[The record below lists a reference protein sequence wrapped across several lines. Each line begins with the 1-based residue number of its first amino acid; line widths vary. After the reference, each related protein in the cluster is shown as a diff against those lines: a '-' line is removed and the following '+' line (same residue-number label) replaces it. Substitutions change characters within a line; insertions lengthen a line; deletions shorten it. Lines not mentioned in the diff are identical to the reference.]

1 MWMQSGRSGRFLA
14 VFLVGLLLAACGD
27 SSSGPGSPGT
37 VRGVITSN
45 SALVVNGITFD
56 ASSAKVSVDGVSA
69 SPASALL
76 KGRIATVKGTFDDRS
91 GTASSVTISS
101 AAEGQVISKSGPML
115 DVGGL
120 VVKVDGQTEFDDSA
134 HGLDSIADG
143 DRVEVHG
150 FPDDSGAIR
159 ATRIEK
165 HDGENE
171 DFEVKG
177 FVSDL
182 QATATPPSF
191 TLKVAPSATEAFSV
205 TLAPGV
211 ALPAGIANGS
221 RVEVRSAG
229 PASPG
234 GAVVATEV
242 KLEDDALGD
251 GQQHVEIEGLVTSGN
266 AASFTVGAQAVVTSG
281 STEFKN
287 GTAGDVIPG
296 ARVEVEGT
304 LDAQG
309 ILHADEVSF
318 DADIRIQA
326 MPADL
331 DVVDKVT
338 GSFTLLG
345 VTVRTDALTEFQDFH
360 GNPIDLQHLDGPV
373 LVRGALGRDGT
384 SVAASRVERT
394 DDTRPEIRGPV
405 TSKDSAAHRLIIL
418 GLQIDTSSAEFEGQG
433 TSTEAAFFAGVSPGT
448 EVDARGKDASAFS
461 GGVLKAERVELDGDG
476 GDD

>member
-1 MWMQSGRSGRFLA
+1 MWTQSGRSGRSLA
-14 VFLVGLLLAACGD
+14 AVLVGLLLAACGG
-27 SSSGPGSPGT
+27 SSSSPGSPGT
-37 VRGVITSN
+37 VRGVITS
-45 SALVVNGITFD
+45 SSGLVVNGITFD
-56 ASSAKVSVDGVSA
+56 ISSASVSVDGTA
-69 SPASALL
+69 TPASAALL

-91 GTASSVTISS
+91 GTASNVDISS
-101 AAEGQVISKSGPML
+101 AAEGPVISKSGPML

-120 VVKVDGQTEFDDSA
+120 LVKVDGQTEFDDSA

-165 HDGENE
+165 HEGENE

-182 QATATPPSF
+182 QAAATPPSF
-191 TLKVAPSATEAFSV
+191 TLKVTPSATDAFSV

-211 ALPAGIANGS
+211 SLPAGIANGS

-229 PASPG
+229 PASPS
-234 GAVVATEV
+234 GALVATEV
-242 KLEDDALGD
+242 KLEDDDLGD
-251 GQQHVEIEGLVTSGN
+251 GQQRLEIEGLVTSGN

-281 STEFKN
+281 STEFQN
-287 GTAGDVIPG
+287 GIPGDVVPG

-309 ILHADEVSF
+309 VLHADEVKF

-331 DVVDKVT
+331 DVVDEVT

-345 VTVRTDALTEFQDFH
+345 ITVRTDALTEFKDFH
-360 GNPIDLQHLDGPV
+360 GNPLDLQHLDGPV
-373 LVRGALGRDGT
+373 LIRGALGRDGT

-394 DDTRPEIRGPV
+394 DDSRLEIRGPV
-405 TSKDSAAHRLIIL
+405 TSKDPTAHRLVIL

-433 TSTEAAFFAGVSPGT
+433 TSTEAVFFAGVSPGT

-461 GGVLKAERVELDGDG
+461 GGVFKAEQIELDGNDG
-476 GDD
+476 G